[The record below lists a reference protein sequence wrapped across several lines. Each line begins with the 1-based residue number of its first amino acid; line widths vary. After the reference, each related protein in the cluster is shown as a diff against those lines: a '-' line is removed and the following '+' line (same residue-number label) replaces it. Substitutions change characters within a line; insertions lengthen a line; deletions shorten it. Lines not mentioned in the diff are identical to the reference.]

1 MEMSKDSQKRE
12 RKAEKAEPEREW
24 EFRSE
29 PRWRGDEEGSH
40 EQRGQTASL
49 TPKPAGV
56 KDLEGLASAPII
68 SGSPGD
74 GGKGDPLSPRRQ
86 RRDKCEAGAAKWDVV
101 LVAVRV

>member
-1 MEMSKDSQKRE
+1 MSPD
-12 RKAEKAEPEREW
+12 
-24 EFRSE
+24 
-29 PRWRGDEEGSH
+29 RGETEEGSH
-40 EQRGQTASL
+40 DQRGQTASV

-74 GGKGDPLSPRRQ
+74 GGKGDPLSPGRQ
-86 RRDKCEAGAAKWDVV
+86 QRDKCEAGAAKWDAV